1 MALQFGF
8 VSAVIARGALLAL
21 AACGSSPPSEP
32 VPLPAQVPAVSPAK
46 GACGPMRGPV
56 TASSLAPVT
65 APNDPAPV
73 PIVRPEALDGFYD
86 ALAKLARGRASDS
99 VRIAVFGDSNLTMD
113 FTSGRMRRR
122 LQQRF
127 GDAGHGFVAL
137 GKPWSHY
144 RHMDV
149 QHDVIGGWKAFAIT
163 TSPTGDGMY
172 GLGGIA
178 AENQYIGARTFA
190 ATAPEGSPVGG
201 AVGRFDLFYFARP
214 HGGEV
219 GVRIDEQS
227 PERLSTLA
235 AQPGLGVRRFEVADG
250 PHKIEVS
257 ATSNGSVRL
266 FGVALERSE
275 PGVVVDSF
283 GVGALNTKT
292 LGRHDPALFAA
303 MLSAR
308 RYDLIVF
315 MTGANDIFTM
325 DAVPPTMKRIIATIR
340 QSLPRASIMMMTPA
354 DRGLRKSMK
363 ETLAVVSQRREVA
376 EGEGVALWD
385 QFAAMGGQNSMGGFV
400 RTKLAFKDA
409 VHFTE
414 AGGAFVG
421 DRFIE
426 ALYQGFEAF
435 VAKHP
440 EAGCP

>member
-1 MALQFGF
+1 MAPCARRLARLA
-8 VSAVIARGALLAL
+8 SAALVAISF
-21 AACGSSPPSEP
+21 ACRAPVSEP
-32 VPLPAQVPAVSPAK
+32 PAVTASEPPAVSPAK

-56 TASSLAPVT
+56 TPSSLTPVA

-73 PIVRPEALDGFYD
+73 SIVRPEALDGFYE
-86 ALAKLARGRASDS
+86 ALARLAHGRASDS

-127 GDAGHGFVAL
+127 GDGGHGFVAL
-137 GKPWSHY
+137 AKPWSHY

-178 AENQYIGARTFA
+178 AENQFIGARTFV
-190 ATAPEGSPVGG
+190 ATAPEGAPVGG

-214 HGGEV
+214 RGGEV
-219 GVRIDEQS
+219 AVRIDDAS
-227 PERLSTLA
+227 PERVETEA
-235 AQPGLGVRRFEVADG
+235 GAPGLGVRRFDVADG
-250 PHKIEVS
+250 PHRFEVS

-303 MLSAR
+303 MLEAR
-308 RYDLIVF
+308 RYDLVIF

-340 QSLPRASIMMMTPA
+340 QALPRASIMMMTPA
-354 DRGLRKSMK
+354 DRGLKKSMK

-376 EGEGVALWD
+376 ANEGVALWD
-385 QFAAMGGQNSMGGFV
+385 QFEAMGGRNSMGGFV

-414 AGGAFVG
+414 IGGAFVA
-421 DRFIE
+421 DRFID
-426 ALYQGFEAF
+426 ALDEGFAAF

>member
-1 MALQFGF
+1 LPALFRP
-8 VSAVIARGALLAL
+8 SAVTALALLAAC
-21 AACGSSPPSEP
+21 AAAPGREP
-32 VPLPAQVPAVSPAK
+32 VPVPTHEPPTVSPPK

-56 TASSLAPVT
+56 TESSLTPVS

-73 PIVRPEALDGFYD
+73 AIVRPEALDGFYD
-86 ALAKLARGRASDS
+86 ALAKLAHGRASDS

-149 QHDVIGGWKAFAIT
+149 QHDVLGGWKAFAIT

-178 AENQYIGARTFA
+178 AENQFIGARTFA
-190 ATAPEGSPVGG
+190 ATAPAGAPVGG
-201 AVGRFDLFYFARP
+201 AVSRFDLFYFARP
-214 HGGEV
+214 KGGEV
-219 GVRIDEQS
+219 AVRIDERS
-227 PERLSTLA
+227 PERLRTQA
-235 AQPGLGVRRFEVADG
+235 DEPGLGVRRFEVADG
-250 PHKIEVS
+250 PHRIEVS

-292 LGRHDPALFAA
+292 LGRHDPSLFAA
-303 MLSAR
+303 MLTAR
-308 RYDLIVF
+308 RYDLVVF

-340 QSLPRASIMMMTPA
+340 QALPRASILMMTPA
-354 DRGLRKSMK
+354 DRGLKKSMK
-363 ETLAVVSQRREVA
+363 ETLAVVAQRHEVA
-376 EGEGVALWD
+376 ANEGVALWD
-385 QFAAMGGQNSMGGFV
+385 QFAAMGGQSSMGGFV
-400 RTKLAFKDA
+400 DAKLAFKDA

-414 AGGAFVG
+414 IGGAFVG
-421 DRFIE
+421 DRFID
-426 ALYQGFEAF
+426 ALYQGFDAF